1 MGTAFDAYLDWLSG
15 HYRAATLVIVTLF
28 LGLGAGMTGLSVTND
43 MRAYFSSDNP
53 QLLAFERLERIFDRQ
68 DVLFLIVVPD
78 DGDIFDRDTLTLIY
92 ELTEGG
98 WQAPYSRRVA
108 SLANYQHTQAV
119 GDELLVTDLIGSPR
133 ELDDDRIA
141 VIRQIALNEPD
152 LVGASVAPSGSATA
166 VQIRM
171 TLPDEKLDANDEVM
185 AWATGFLASLRDRY
199 PQVTIYVGG
208 TVAGDVDLG
217 RAVARDVS
225 ELVSFSYIVII
236 VGLIGLLR
244 HALGTAATLLIITFA
259 ISGTMGIY
267 GWLGFVLEAVSG
279 FVPSVVMTI
288 AVADSVHVMTSYYHE
303 VNAGKEKFEAVREA
317 LRVNLKP
324 VFVTSITTAVGVL
337 MLNFSDSPPYHDL
350 GNLVAIGVMLAWFLS
365 MSLLPA
371 LLMWFPVPS
380 VSRSTWLAS
389 RIVELGEWVIRNRRS
404 LFIGFGGAALVIGS
418 FIPRNKLTEDWNNY
432 FDDTFEVRRASNAL
446 REHFGSLHS
455 LRYII
460 DSGTEHGIDDPDF
473 IAQVQNFADWMRAQP
488 EVKHVSVIT
497 DLLKRLNMNL
507 HADDPAWRKLPDE
520 RGMVAQYLLLYEMS
534 LPLGQGLE
542 DTINVDRSA
551 TQLTAS
557 LAHSDSESLIAFDRR
572 ARRWLAAHAPG
583 IQPTEATG
591 IDMIFA
597 HMNHRNIRDLLRGV
611 GAGIVG
617 IAVLL
622 IFALQ
627 SVRLGLLSLLTNLAP
642 ATLAYGTWG
651 LCVGEIDISASVV
664 MCMSLGIVVD
674 DTVHFMSK
682 YRYAR
687 YLEGGT
693 VEDALRYAFRTVGLA
708 LVVTTIVLVAGFAV
722 LSASHFTPSVRTGTL
737 MAVTLS
743 YALLI
748 DFFVL
753 PPLLMIVEGGSGG
766 AAHDGIGR

>member
-1 MGTAFDAYLDWLSG
+1 MSTAFDAYIEWLSR
-15 HYRAATLVIVTLF
+15 HYRMTTSVIVALF
-28 LGLGAGMTGLSVTND
+28 IGLAAGMSGLSVTND
-43 MRAYFSSDNP
+43 MRAYFSADNP
-53 QLLAFERLERIFDRQ
+53 QLLAFERVEEIFDRQ
-68 DVLFLIVVPD
+68 DVLAIIIVPD
-78 DGDIFDRDTLTLIY
+78 DGDIFDRETLRLVY

-98 WQAPYSRRVA
+98 WQIPYSRRVA
-108 SLANYQHTQAV
+108 SLANYQHTRAV
-119 GDELLVTDLIGSPR
+119 DDELVVTDLIGSPD
-133 ELDDDRIA
+133 ELDDERIA
-141 VIRQIALNEPD
+141 LIRRVALSEPD
-152 LVGASVAPSGSATA
+152 IVGSSVAPSGSATGIQ
-166 VQIRM
+166 VRM

-185 AWATGFLASLRDRY
+185 AWVMDFLAPLRDRF
-199 PQVTIYVGG
+199 PNVAIHVGG

-225 ELVSFSYIVII
+225 ELVSFSYVVIV
-236 VGLIGLLR
+236 VGLIVLLR

-267 GWLGFVLEAVSG
+267 GWLGLVLEAVSG
-279 FVPSVVMTI
+279 FAPSIIMTI

-350 GNLVAIGVMLAWFLS
+350 GNLIAIGVMLAWFLS

-371 LLMWFPVPS
+371 LLMWFPVPG
-380 VSRSTWLAS
+380 VSRSTWLAGH
-389 RIVELGEWVIRNRRS
+389 ILALGEWIIRNRRP
-404 LFIGFGGAALVIGS
+404 LFIGFGTAGLVIAS
-418 FIPRNKLTEDWNNY
+418 FIPRNQLTEDWNNY
-432 FDDTFEVRRASNAL
+432 FDETFEVRRASNAL
-446 REHFGSLHS
+446 RDHFGSLHS

-460 DSGTEHGIDDPDF
+460 DSGAEHGIDDPEY
-473 IAQVQNFADWMRAQP
+473 IAQLQNFADWLREQP
-488 EVKHVSVIT
+488 EVKHVTVIT

-507 HADDPAWRKLPDE
+507 HGDDPAWRKIPDE
-520 RGMVAQYLLLYEMS
+520 RGMLAQYLLLYEMF

-551 TQLTAS
+551 TQLTALLS
-557 LAHSDSESLIAFDRR
+557 HSDSEGLLAFDRR
-572 ARRWLAAHAPG
+572 SQAWLAANAPN

-611 GAGIVG
+611 AIGIVG
-617 IAVLL
+617 IALLL

-627 SVRLGLLSLLTNLAP
+627 SVRLGLLSLMTNLAP

-651 LCVGEIDISASVV
+651 LFVGQIDISASVV

-674 DTVHFMSK
+674 DTVHFLTK

-687 YLEGGT
+687 YLDGGT
-693 VEDALRYAFRTVGLA
+693 VEDGLRYAFRTVGLA

-722 LSASHFTPSVRTGTL
+722 LAASHFNPSVRTGTL
-737 MAVTLS
+737 MAITLS

-753 PPLLMIVEGGSGG
+753 PPLLMIVERGRGGTRR
-766 AAHDGIGR
+766 DR

>member
-1 MGTAFDAYLDWLSG
+1 MDSVFDAYVDWLSR
-15 HYRAATLVIVTLF
+15 HFRLATFGILAVFI
-28 LGLGAGMTGLSVTND
+28 GLIAGVTGLSVTND
-43 MRAYFSSDNP
+43 MRAYFSDDNP

-68 DVLFLIVVPD
+68 DVLFFIVVAE
-78 DGDIFDRDTLTLIY
+78 DGDIFDRETLTLIY
-92 ELTEGG
+92 ELTQGG
-98 WQAPYSRRVA
+98 WQAPYSRRVS
-108 SLANYQHTQAV
+108 SLANYQHTEALD
-119 GDELLVTDLIGSPR
+119 DELIVTDLISSPDLLGDPSI
-133 ELDDDRIA
+133 EK
-141 VIRQIALNEPD
+141 IRHIALSEPD
-152 LVGASVAPSGSATA
+152 LVGAAVAPSGSATA
-166 VQIRM
+166 IQIRM
-171 TLPDEKLDANDEVM
+171 SLPENKLDANDEVM
-185 AWATGFLASLRDRY
+185 AWVLDFLSPIRERH
-199 PQVTIYVGG
+199 PQVTIHIGG

-217 RAVARDVS
+217 HAVARDVKGLIS
-225 ELVSFSYIVII
+225 LSYVVII
-236 VGLIGLLR
+236 VGLILFLR
-244 HALGTAATLLIITFA
+244 HTLGTAVTLLMITLA

-267 GWLGFVLEAVSG
+267 GWFGFTLEAISI
-279 FVPSVVMTI
+279 FVPSIVMTI
-288 AVADSVHVMTSYYHE
+288 AVADSVHILTSYYHE
-303 VNAGKEKFEAVREA
+303 VNLGKQKADAVREA

-337 MLNFSDSPPYHDL
+337 TLNFSDSPPYHDL
-350 GNLVAIGVMLAWFLS
+350 GNMVASGAMLAWFLS

-371 LLMWFPVPS
+371 LLLWFPTPS
-380 VSRSTWLAS
+380 VSHSTALAT

-404 LFIGFGGAALVIGS
+404 LLVGFGIAALVVGS

-432 FDDTFEVRRASNAL
+432 FDETVEVRRASNAL

-460 DSGTEHGIDDPDF
+460 DSGTEHGIDDPDY
-473 IAQVQNFADWMRAQP
+473 IAQVQQFADWLRQQP
-488 EVKHVSVIT
+488 EVKHVAVIT
-497 DLLKRLNMNL
+497 NLLKRLNMNL
-507 HADDPAWRKLPDE
+507 HGDDPAWHKVPDE
-520 RGMVAQYLLLYEMS
+520 RGMVAQYLLFYEMS

-542 DTINVDRSA
+542 DTINVNRSA

-557 LAHSDSESLIAFDRR
+557 LAHSDSESLLAFDRR
-572 ARRWLAAHAPG
+572 VQAWLAGHAPN
-583 IQPTEATG
+583 IQPNEATG

-611 GAGIVG
+611 AIGIVG
-617 IAVLL
+617 IALIL

-651 LCVGEIDISASVV
+651 IFVGEIDIAASVV

-693 VEDALRYAFRTVGLA
+693 VEDGLRYAFRTVGLA
-708 LVVTTIVLVAGFAV
+708 LVVTTVVLVVGFGV
-722 LSASHFTPSVRTGTL
+722 LSASHFNPSVRTGIL

-753 PPLLMIVEGGSGG
+753 PPLLMIVERR
-766 AAHDGIGR
+766 DGK